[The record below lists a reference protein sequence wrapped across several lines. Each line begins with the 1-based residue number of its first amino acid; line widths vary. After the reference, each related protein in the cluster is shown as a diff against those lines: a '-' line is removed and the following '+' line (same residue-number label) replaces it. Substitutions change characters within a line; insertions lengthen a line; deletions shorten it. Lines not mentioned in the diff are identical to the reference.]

1 MSLKTSEAHDPSP
14 EEVQAARAKADA
26 KRADAIA
33 ARIDAAKSTPPS
45 ASRSWDARDAL
56 DACERLFRDHPGS
69 LIRERCRDEIFTHPK
84 GVDDG
89 SSSEHA
95 RDLVYGEFGFMSLV
109 ALFRKYSDQIP
120 RRAVVADLGSGVGR
134 PLFAAAC
141 LRPDIAR
148 CVGVEKLRGLHE
160 LAGELRALYDAELA
174 PVLGA
179 HPPRVELHRGDF
191 LGGVE
196 WRGADVVLV
205 NSAIFRDELFHAT
218 EARAAEVLT
227 PGALVVTLRRGFR
240 DCGHEGACWELLE
253 ATERRQSWGMSTV
266 YVHRRT
272 RNSPRRTGIE
282 D

>member
-1 MSLKTSEAHDPSP
+1 
-14 EEVQAARAKADA
+14 V
-26 KRADAIA
+26 
-33 ARIDAAKSTPPS
+33 
-45 ASRSWDARDAL
+45 
-56 DACERLFRDHPGS
+56 
-69 LIRERCRDEIFTHPK
+69 
-84 GVDDG
+84 
-89 SSSEHA
+89 

-205 NSAIFRDELFHAT
+205 NSAIFRDELFDAT

-272 RNSPRRTGIE
+272 QNSPRRTGIE

>member
-1 MSLKTSEAHDPSP
+1 M
-14 EEVQAARAKADA
+14 
-26 KRADAIA
+26 
-33 ARIDAAKSTPPS
+33 
-45 ASRSWDARDAL
+45 

-69 LIRERCRDEIFTHPK
+69 LIRERCRDEIFTPSK
-84 GVDDG
+84 GDDDG
-89 SSSEHA
+89 SSSEHV

-120 RRAVVADLGSGVGR
+120 PRAVVADLGSGVGR
-134 PLFAAAC
+134 ALFAAAC

-160 LAGELRALYDAELA
+160 LASEVRALYDAELA
-174 PVLGA
+174 PVLSA
-179 HPPRVELHRGDF
+179 TRSPKVELHRGDF
-191 LGGVE
+191 LHGAE

-205 NSAIFRDELFHAT
+205 NSAIFRDELFDAM
-218 EARAAEVLT
+218 EARAAEVLGA
-227 PGALVVTLRRGFR
+227 GALVVTLRRGFR
-240 DCGHEGACWELLE
+240 DCGREGACWELLE

-272 RNSPRRTGIE
+272 RNSPGRTGIE